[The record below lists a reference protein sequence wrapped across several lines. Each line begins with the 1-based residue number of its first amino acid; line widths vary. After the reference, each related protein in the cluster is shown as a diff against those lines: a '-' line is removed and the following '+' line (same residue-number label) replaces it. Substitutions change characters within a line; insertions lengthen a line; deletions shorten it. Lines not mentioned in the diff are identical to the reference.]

1 MYSYR
6 NKNQQNKNTSGVTQ
20 VKSRP
25 NGFVKC
31 VQTWSTPLLACAVT
45 GLSVFFLV
53 NEASSA
59 SANQTNGTRVFT
71 DGLNI
76 ELDRS
81 SPAYAALEDTW
92 MDSTEPAMSAGEA
105 AEFAAEKNAPV
116 QTLESGAPSEIVA
129 DRILNENHREQNL
142 AVHEKA
148 AREAQA
154 QAIAI
159 AATEA
164 FKSMADRFQK
174 SHFDIPAAADKKE
187 EVKVVLPKQFADKP
201 VPTTGLSSGLLSGQ
215 SSGKNQKLAAIDH
228 PTQTIS
234 LSDLHIN
241 RDELVAGLLMPLA
254 QAGANRE
261 APPSG
266 RPFVIARHGA
276 PPQVMSGKPAGI
288 RDARNDESRIN
299 MRQQSLAET
308 RSDESTRE
316 PTEVAAD
323 RVQKDGPSYHQV
335 FISGPLEFTGGL
347 ALSNAQ
353 DHLVIFRERDGE
365 VLEAG
370 NVWLREGKYEI
381 FVEDTDGLLLAELR
395 TTYGDILGRGSF
407 DLANLPAQQPNV
419 RRIDPVSLKIQ
430 PVPQGVVG
438 TVLARRSNSANI
450 FAAKSQLVKGAS
462 IAFKDL
468 PLSADTRLTGR
479 FDQPNLLEGSSVVI
493 KANRMGYWGT
503 MAFAKAGSET
513 EVDLFPDQAGQMMH
527 HLVLTSRSADKNL
540 SAIIWGRVT
549 KGGAPVAGA
558 TVDLMTSTDNVKPVY
573 FNSAM
578 LPDLNLQVTTSNGL
592 YAFYPVAPGAQAI
605 QAHIGEITTEA
616 SIFPTEER
624 TVSRID
630 LETST
635 DRSAKLKIFDAFRTD
650 YPLSAKISDPSNTHQ
665 LMIGRSGELKL
676 RYAGGSSPLVIDVD
690 AGNGYKYTRLT
701 TDRERRAIFVPMIQS
716 TWLEQLKDH
725 MKVNMVPDTGTIVG
739 FVQGQQPYRA
749 VLQGE
754 TQAIRHEDQQQ
765 VIYFDARGEATG
777 KDFGE
782 PGGGFVLTNV
792 KQGFRTV
799 TIQPSGTTKVF
810 ASVMMVEAR
819 VTNVLSHWI
828 R

>member
-1 MYSYR
+1 MYAYR
-6 NKNQQNKNTSGVTQ
+6 NKNQQNKNTTGTTQ
-20 VKSRP
+20 VKSRSSAV
-25 NGFVKC
+25 VKSI
-31 VQTWSTPLLACAVT
+31 QLWSTPLFACAIT

-59 SANQTNGTRVFT
+59 SSSANLANGTRVFT

-92 MDSTEPAMSAGEA
+92 MESTEPSMSAGEA
-105 AEFAAEKNAPV
+105 ADFAAEKNA
-116 QTLESGAPSEIVA
+116 QTETLESGAPSEIVA
-129 DRILNENHREQNL
+129 DRILNENRREQNL
-142 AVHEKA
+142 AIHEKA
-148 AREAQA
+148 SREAQA
-154 QAIAI
+154 QAIAV
-159 AATEA
+159 AATKA

-174 SHFDIPAAADKKE
+174 SHFDLPAAAEAKAELKPDAKSAPAKQ
-187 EVKVVLPKQFADKP
+187 VADIPLPRK
-201 VPTTGLSSGLLSGQ
+201 GSG
-215 SSGKNQKLAAIDH
+215 QKLAAIDH

-234 LSDLHIN
+234 LADLHIN

-261 APPSG
+261 LPPSG

-276 PPQVMSGKPAGI
+276 PPQIFGNNGKPAGF
-288 RDARNDESRIN
+288 RDARNDEARIN
-299 MRQQSLAET
+299 MRQQSLSDTQSSSEPD
-308 RSDESTRE
+308 RSA
-316 PTEVAAD
+316 TEVAVD
-323 RVQKDGPSYHQV
+323 RVQKVGSNYHQV

-407 DLANLPAQQPNV
+407 DLSNLPTQQPNV

-438 TVLARRSNSANI
+438 TVLARRSNAGNI
-450 FAAKSQLVKGAS
+450 FAAKSQLVKGVS

-479 FDQPNLLEGSSVVI
+479 FDQPNLLEGSSVVVR
-493 KANRMGYWGT
+493 ANRMGYWGT

-527 HLVLTSRSADKNL
+527 HLVATSRSADKNL

-549 KGGAPVAGA
+549 KGGAPVTGA
-558 TVDLMTSTDNVKPVY
+558 TVDLMTSSENVKPVY

-578 LPDLNLQVTTSNGL
+578 LPDINLQVTSSNGL

-605 QAHIGEITTEA
+605 QAHIGEVTTEA

-635 DRSAKLKIFDAFRTD
+635 DHSAKLKIFDAFRTD

-676 RYAGGSSPLVIDVD
+676 RYSGGSSPLVIDVD

-754 TQAIRHEDQQQ
+754 TQSIKHEDQFQ

-782 PGGGFVLTNV
+782 PGGGFVFTNV